1 VPHPRQ
7 RLGAEGERAAAAWYQ
22 ARGYQVVAQNW
33 RCREGELDLVLAHGR
48 TLVFCEVKTRS
59 SDRFGTPAE
68 AVTWTKQQKVR
79 LVASR
84 YLDDPPFR
92 FRGLR
97 FDVAVVDRRGTVEVI
112 EAAF

>member
-7 RLGAEGERAAAAWYQ
+7 RLGAEGERAAADWYRQ
-22 ARGYQVVAQNW
+22 HGYQVVEQNW
-33 RCREGELDLVLAHGR
+33 RCREGEIDLVVAHGR
-48 TLVFCEVKTRS
+48 ILVFCEVKTRS

-79 LVASR
+79 RVAAR
-84 YLDDPPFR
+84 YLHDPPFR

-97 FDVAVVDRRGTVEVI
+97 FDVAVVDRRGVVEVI